1 MSRFFRGRILYDGS
15 VFENF
20 VGPNAT
26 VFVGLRYLLRDAVVF
41 TATVTQADGSTVD
54 AHTATFED
62 VLNEELIV
70 KTEGFP
76 PVVVIFF

>member
-1 MSRFFRGRILYDGS
+1 MQAPDFALTAQHTKQCPGS
-15 VFENF
+15 FVVAFCMTAVCF

-26 VFVGLRYLLRDAVVF
+26 VFVGLRYLLRDAVIF

-62 VLNEELIV
+62 VLCLWLV
-70 KTEGFP
+70 
-76 PVVVIFF
+76 